1 MKKKPEKPEN
11 HERWL
16 LTYSDL
22 ITLLMIFFVIMYA
35 SSNLDAQKY
44 QAISSSFK
52 DSFGS
57 GKNVVTNGGSGTGE
71 EVKLVNGEVEKDS
84 TSEQFKTD
92 ESSKLDQVQQEVDK
106 LIDNSDLKEN
116 VSTSI
121 EERGLV
127 ISFKNNV
134 FFDSGKAD
142 LREEMKGKLNS
153 LANILNKIDNYVRVE
168 GHTDNLPIN
177 TKEFHSNWQ
186 LSSLR
191 AANVVEY
198 LVVKAG
204 LAPNRLSSVGYGE
217 YRPSAN
223 NDSEAGRSK
232 NRRVDIVILNS
243 KFNTSENKTQ

>member
-52 DSFGS
+52 DGFGS
-57 GKNVVTNGGSGTGE
+57 GQNVVSDGGSGTSE
-71 EVKLVNGEVEKDS
+71 EVKLVNGQSEENS
-84 TSEQFKTD
+84 TLEQMKTD
-92 ESSKLDQVQQEVDK
+92 ENSKLDQVKSEVDK
-106 LIDNSDLKEN
+106 LIGNSDLKEN

-134 FFDSGKAD
+134 FFDSGKAEI
-142 LREEMKGKLNS
+142 REDMKGKLNS
-153 LANILNKIDNYVRVE
+153 IAKILSSIDNYVRVE

-198 LVVKAG
+198 LVVNAG
-204 LAPNRLSSVGYGE
+204 LSPNRLSSVGYGE
-217 YRPSAN
+217 YRPSAK